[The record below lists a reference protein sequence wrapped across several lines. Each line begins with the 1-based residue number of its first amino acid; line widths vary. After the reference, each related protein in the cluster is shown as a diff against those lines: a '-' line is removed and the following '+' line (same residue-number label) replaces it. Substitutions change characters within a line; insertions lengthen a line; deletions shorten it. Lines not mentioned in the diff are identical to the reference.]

1 MFQSLCYSKLNFLI
15 QYQFPISFFTCGYK
29 VFLTPFVEETLFPA
43 LYSWHA
49 CGGSVDHICCVFT
62 SRLLFCSIPLC
73 LCLWQYHARTHK
85 HVFAGISR
93 NWNTPTLLVGVQDSA
108 ATMENCIE
116 VLTDIE
122 NRRSATQGFCF
133 PPTGPYDQA
142 LPEKRGDLRGPPAAE
157 WWVGS
162 KQATGPPEG
171 PHDPATGRL
180 ARASFSYKQPN
191 NSSFPAQPLN
201 FKLKY

>member
-1 MFQSLCYSKLNFLI
+1 MEAFSSEVFTLISFAFVDCALVSHPWVHCQDQFHEVFPLCFPIRALYFEGMFQSLCYSKLNFLI

-122 NRRSATQGFCF
+122 NRLMGLGRGEERVRCMERVTRKL
-133 PPTGPYDQA
+133 TLPYV
-142 LPEKRGDLRGPPAAE
+142 K
-157 WWVGS
+157 
-162 KQATGPPEG
+162 
-171 PHDPATGRL
+171 
-180 ARASFSYKQPN
+180 
-191 NSSFPAQPLN
+191 
-201 FKLKY
+201 